1 MFPQQHSILN
11 ARSALLAVALVAF
24 PLTGHCIAAGH
35 ADFVIGNVEAVAP
48 DGARRTLTKGAEINA
63 GESVN
68 TAAGARA
75 QIRFTD
81 GGYVSLQPNTLFRLD
96 EYHYENKKDG
106 TERSFFS
113 LLKGGLR
120 TITGL
125 VGRINRDNYKLV
137 TPVATIG
144 IRGTGYNAVLG
155 EGLVVSVSDGIISLT
170 NKGGTLVLSQGQS
183 AFVADINTVPSL
195 TFEKPATPPP
205 PLSGTGSPAPAEEQ
219 YVQGDCIGT
228 CGGGGLPPS
237 AGLTVITGVAA
248 AFSGSVVDP
257 QQSGLDYP
265 GIVSFDPVLGSEVSY
280 VDTFGATTSFAGATL
295 DTSVNNGFPA
305 SGFDGTV
312 GWGRFYGTATLTE
325 GGLVTTKVFGPD
337 QGLHSV
343 VGIPTAA
350 MPTTG
355 FATYSLAGATRPTLD
370 SGAWTAGA
378 VTGGSMSVDFFSATP
393 FVSGGL
399 QFTMNATSFNMSF
412 SGNVSGGNRFSGL
425 TGSVSSTS
433 GACVSTGCTPSVNGF
448 FAGTNAGKAGIS
460 YEINGGGLP
469 STVRGAAVYTQTSY
483 SPLGVF

>member
-1 MFPQQHSILN
+1 MFPQQNFI
-11 ARSALLAVALVAF
+11 SAALTALVLAAF
-24 PLTGHCIAAGH
+24 PLTGHCVAAGH

-48 DGARRTLTKGAEINA
+48 DGARRTLTKGGEINA

-68 TAAGARA
+68 TGSGARA
-75 QIRFTD
+75 QIRFSD
-81 GGYVSLQPNTLFRLD
+81 GGYVSLQPDTLFRLD
-96 EYHYENKKDG
+96 DYNYESKPTGK
-106 TERSFFS
+106 EKSFFS

-120 TITGL
+120 TITGMI
-125 VGRINRDNYKLV
+125 GRINRDNYRLV

-155 EGLVVSVSDGIISLT
+155 EGLVVNVADGIISLT
-170 NKGGTLVLSQGQS
+170 NKGGTLILAQGQS
-183 AFVADINTVPSL
+183 AFVADINTPPAL
-195 TFEKPATPPP
+195 TFEQPATPPAA
-205 PLSGTGSPAPAEEQ
+205 LSGNAVPDPVEEQ
-219 YVQGDCIGT
+219 YVQGDCVGT
-228 CGGGGLPPS
+228 CGGGGLPS
-237 AGLTVITGVAA
+237 SSGLTVITGVAA

-265 GIVSFDPVLGSEVSY
+265 GVVTLNATTGSEVSH
-280 VDTFGATTSFAGATL
+280 VDAFGAVTSFAGATL

-325 GGLVTTKVFGPD
+325 GGFVTTKTFGVD

-343 VGIPTAA
+343 VGIPSAA

-378 VTGGSMSVDFFSATP
+378 VTGGSMSVDFFSVVP
-393 FVSGGL
+393 SVSGNL

-412 SGNVSGGNRFSGL
+412 SGDVSGGNRFSGL

-433 GACVSTGCTPSVNGF
+433 GPCVSTGCTPSVHGF

-460 YEINGGGLP
+460 YAISGGTLP

-483 SPLGVF
+483 SPMAF